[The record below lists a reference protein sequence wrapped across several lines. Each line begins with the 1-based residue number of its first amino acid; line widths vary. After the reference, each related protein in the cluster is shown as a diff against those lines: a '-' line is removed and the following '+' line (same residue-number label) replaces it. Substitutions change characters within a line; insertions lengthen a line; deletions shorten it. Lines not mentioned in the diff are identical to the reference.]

1 MVLMGDL
8 NYRLGM
14 PDEDAR
20 AALKRGDLQA
30 LREAD
35 ELTSMRS
42 SGAHAKL
49 KATHPCSCGIARF

>member
-20 AALKRGDLQA
+20 AALKRGDLPA

-42 SGAHAKL
+42 SGVRACAL
-49 KATHPCSCGIARF
+49 NHPTL